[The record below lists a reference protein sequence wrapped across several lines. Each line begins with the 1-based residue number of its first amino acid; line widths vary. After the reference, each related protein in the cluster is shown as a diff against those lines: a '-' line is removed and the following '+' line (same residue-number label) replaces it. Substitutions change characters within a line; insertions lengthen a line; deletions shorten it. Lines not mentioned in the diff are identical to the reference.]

1 MATNPTTSGHKSKSE
16 YFSRPPRQWSIL
28 GYYEYR
34 KKQPDF
40 SGVFDRENDKLKKD
54 LNAIASDINTTDIE
68 RQRAS
73 ALQSSLRKQLRDPSI
88 ARFWNAQDE
97 LKTIKTQVE
106 IARNE
111 GILQSVR
118 TTTDGVLSAI
128 KATNEIHHHNLQS
141 FLELSSDVKNGKRN
155 IDNLDQD
162 EVSIST
168 KRLRDGEADTAEM
181 LSDSES
187 DANGSKSPCEA
198 VKARKASARKRNR
211 EPCEKEEND
220 TSIIERPQS
229 FTATEG
235 EKCLDDFAA
244 AFKESSTRDECELEG
259 EYALVFRKV
268 MDKRNELCDRFA
280 AAYNSCMAATSE
292 NRGTFFSKLEG
303 IADSYIYWKIIEIDD
318 AVDPLNTVLNDNDR
332 DLLRTKVNKAMSEA
346 KYDQISQEASTLIGA
361 LKLLTPDE
369 LCDLGNVI
377 VHFGTRGAVNHV
389 AEITKGRTLSSEDS
403 IFEDELPI
411 NKDYQPS
418 TKDYEH
424 PDVIFVLDMVKTSW
438 EIIEESLSAIEMS
451 ERDGDMIFFSRLFR
465 IYKGIFDRHFGEP
478 VSRASRQRRKSS
490 IDANSKTEGH
500 HQDWIFTLRDAKAD
514 TKWGLE
520 MGGCERAGAR
530 KENME
535 KKSRTR
541 LKEAKALRDQRDLLL
556 RNIIK

>member
-73 ALQSSLRKQLRDPSI
+73 ALQSSLRLFYKVVYTPQLGRGWLLAALLMVCLAVVGDYMDLAWPPDRCPGARLRKQLRDPSI

-141 FLELSSDVKNGKRN
+141 FLELSSDVKV
-155 IDNLDQD
+155 IYMFP
-162 EVSIST
+162 VFFI
-168 KRLRDGEADTAEM
+168 A
-181 LSDSES
+181 
-187 DANGSKSPCEA
+187 
-198 VKARKASARKRNR
+198 
-211 EPCEKEEND
+211 EEND

-424 PDVIFVLDMVKTSW
+424 PDVIFVLDMVKTS
-438 EIIEESLSAIEMS
+438 
-451 ERDGDMIFFSRLFR
+451 
-465 IYKGIFDRHFGEP
+465 GEP